1 MSHGKR
7 RNPFGRWW
15 QVASFLAPTLILI
28 IFYIYYPIANTF
40 RYSFFNWD
48 GMSEFTM
55 RFVGLQNYQQLMTDP
70 VFWGALKNNL
80 LLVALSLLVELPLAF
95 WVAYVLKGLSKR
107 WSGFFRSVYFIPSV
121 LSLTVVSLLWTMI
134 YNYQWGLLNKG
145 LDLLGLKFLQKG
157 WLGDPHFALYAVF
170 FVVIWIYVGYY
181 MVIYMAGLNAI
192 PDEIYEAARIDG
204 ANSWQSLFHIAV
216 PLMRPMIQAT
226 VLMSI
231 IGSFKYFD
239 LVFIMTQGGPFRSTE
254 LLATY
259 MYERA
264 FNARKMGYGAT
275 IAIMILVVAFVAT
288 IIQNRLSKKDTIEL
302 S

>member
-1 MSHGKR
+1 MSGGKKS
-7 RNPFGRWW
+7 NPFGRWW
-15 QVASFLAPTLILI
+15 QIASFLAPTLILVVT
-28 IFYIYYPIANTF
+28 YIYYPIFNTF
-40 RYSFFNWD
+40 QYSFFNWD
-48 GMSEFTM
+48 GMTAATM
-55 RFVGLQNYQQLMTDP
+55 RYIGFQNYRQLMADP
-70 VFWGALKNNL
+70 IFWGALKNNL
-80 LLVALSLLVELPLAF
+80 LLVAFSLLVELPLAF
-95 WVAYVLKGLSKR
+95 GVAYILKNLSRR
-107 WSGFFRSVYFIPSV
+107 WAGFFRGVYFIPSV

-145 LDLLGLKFLQKG
+145 LGLVGLGFLQKG
-157 WLGDPHFALYAVF
+157 WLGDPKFAMFAVF

-192 PDEIYEAARIDG
+192 PNEIYEAATIDG
-204 ANSWQSLFHIAV
+204 ANSWQSLFHIAI

-264 FNARKMGYGAT
+264 FAARKMGYGAT
-275 IAIMILVVAFVAT
+275 IAIMILVVAMVAT
-288 IIQNRLSKKDTIEL
+288 LIQNRVNKKETIEL